1 MNPIQE
7 RLKVLE
13 KLLSQLIEMKA
24 SPDIISAILT
34 EIDRLKNGGN
44 L

>member
-1 MNPIQE
+1 MNPIQKKL
-7 RLKVLE
+7 RVLE
-13 KLLSQLIEMKA
+13 TLLVQLTEMKA

>member
-7 RLKVLE
+7 RLRVLE
-13 KLLSQLIEMKA
+13 KLLSQLTEMKA